1 MIKKENKELNTEGL
15 LHNLYY
21 YPEVNVIQRK
31 GGQSHKFDD
40 EVNNPQNKKTYLFT
54 LNFSAPEDKI
64 AHLPKHVSSEIP
76 SKMHYEI
83 NDNGYIRND
92 RVILFLNE
100 MLNKQTPFG
109 AFILDTTYFSEY
121 QKKGHF
127 FLLGFGKYNEI
138 CSFYDPD
145 SPIDKR
151 NLSLLDDCF
160 MKATMPLKPKT
171 SNLKLNKF

>member
-40 EVNNPQNKKTYLFT
+40 DSSPINKKTYIFT
-54 LNFSAPEDKI
+54 LSFSAPHDKI
-64 AHLPKHVSSEIP
+64 AHLPEHVSSVIP
-76 SKMHYEI
+76 SKMYYEI

-109 AFILDTTYFSEY
+109 TFMLDTTYFTDY

-127 FLLGFGKYNEI
+127 FLLGFGKTNEI

-145 SPIDKR
+145 SPIDKS

-160 MKATMPLKPKT
+160 MKATMNLKPKT
-171 SNLKLNKF
+171 TFKLNKF